1 MDNLKQKIV
10 ELKEKH
16 KAAWNHGF
24 ATAYAVGAEAVALA
38 ESLAAELAAIRSNER
53 K

>member
-1 MDNLKQKIV
+1 MDNLKQKIA

-24 ATAYAVGAEAVALA
+24 ATAYAVSAEAIALA
-38 ESLAAELAAIRSNER
+38 ESLAAEILKDKNDEN
-53 K
+53 